1 MLPSQKRLICLAF
14 LGLTLWFL
22 MIPWGCSFG
31 QELSEYGNPFTSV
44 TLGEV
49 AVQAEVVKTPGKLY
63 LGLGNRQGLPEGRGM
78 LFLMPRMQVQVFCMR
93 DMHFPLDIIWIAY
106 GKVAG
111 IAKQVSHEDQRQ
123 SYASPV
129 PVNYV
134 LEVPAGF
141 CDKYGIVVNDR
152 VAFEVS

>member
-14 LGLTLWFL
+14 LGLALWFL

-31 QELSEYGNPFTSV
+31 QELSEYGNPFIPV
-44 TLGEV
+44 TLGAVEV
-49 AVQAEVVKTPGKLY
+49 KSEVVKTPGKLY
-63 LGLGNRQGLPEGRGM
+63 LGLGNRPGLPEGRGM
-78 LFLMPRMQVQVFCMR
+78 LFIMPRMQVQVFCMR
-93 DMHFPLDIIWIAY
+93 NMLFPLDIIWIAY

-141 CDKYGIVVNDR
+141 CDKYGIKVNDP
-152 VAFEVS
+152 VTFKLP